1 MFQIPSEEDVISIT
15 SYLCPQSKVVTVQ
28 ILPAETV
35 CAGNGAEFPRGEAGK
50 GVSCPFRGEGTG
62 VLTQAPNRINIVKSV
77 MTGCLPVVE

>member
-15 SYLCPQSKVVTVQ
+15 SYLCPQSKVDTVQ

-50 GVSCPFRGEGTG
+50 GVSCPFRGEGT
-62 VLTQAPNRINIVKSV
+62 QAPNRIKIVKSV